1 MSEPDKL
8 FSLVEE
14 LGVGTYG
21 RVFSAVPKH
30 SKDFPGHD
38 KVAMKIISFSED
50 IRTLKHEV

>member
-1 MSEPDKL
+1 MSEPDKH